1 MVLICIFQKI
11 SDVEHL
17 FMYLLASCISWKNV
31 CSVFLPIFSLDCF
44 LCSVCLLL
52 LSCMSYFYVLDI
64 NPLSD
69 ICSSNV
75 FSHSV
80 CYFFILL
87 ISPCRSFLVWCSSA
101 CWQPK
106 QTWERT
112 AKTEEPGGLQSMR
125 LQRIRHDWVTK
136 HVHCFNY
143 EICSIVWSQEV

>member
-87 ISPCRSFLVWCSSA
+87 ISLCRSFLVWCSSA

-112 AKTEEPGGLQSMR
+112 AKPETLYFLTSNYTTDFIIKTVHMLSYSVMSDSLQSHG
-125 LQRIRHDWVTK
+125 L
-136 HVHCFNY
+136 
-143 EICSIVWSQEV
+143 